1 MHLSFPFIF
10 YSVGSEISEAW
21 YKDYSP
27 PQKKTLNF
35 LLVFNGPLNIQS

>member
-21 YKDYSP
+21 YKDYP
-27 PQKKTLNF
+27 PPKKTLNF
-35 LLVFNGPLNIQS
+35 LLEFNGPLNIQS